1 MSEHPARILHLDV
14 ETAPAIVYTFQLRDI
29 NVSPEQ
35 IIEPGRIICWAA
47 KWHGQRRMYFADER
61 GGAEE
66 MFIQIHGLMSD
77 ADATTGYNSDAFDL
91 AKLNGAFVQYSLPPV
106 PPSASIDLYKTA
118 RKFGYD
124 SGKLAFV
131 GPHLGIGDKV
141 KHEGFRL
148 WRLCLDGDEKAW
160 KRMRRYNE
168 QDVRLLE
175 LLYNRLRPYIRL
187 HPYLGLPVAAKA
199 AGEQCPRCQSVVTQ
213 LRGYRR
219 TKAMLIQRV
228 QCMGCGGWFDGK
240 RSAVK

>member
-1 MSEHPARILHLDV
+1 MSRILHLDI
-14 ETAPAIVYTFQLRDI
+14 ETAPAIVYTFQLREISVGVD
-29 NVSPEQ
+29 Q

-47 KWHGQRRMYFADER
+47 KWHGKPGMHFANER
-61 GGAEE
+61 GGAEK
-66 MFIQIHGLMSD
+66 MFKAIHALMSD
-77 ADATTGYNSDAFDL
+77 ADAVVGYNSDSFDL

-118 RKFGYD
+118 RKLGYD

-148 WRLCLDGDEKAW
+148 WRLCLDGDDAAW

-175 LLYNRLRPYIRL
+175 RLYNRLRPYISV
-187 HPYLGLPVAAKA
+187 HPFLGKPGKP
-199 AGEQCPRCQSVVTQ
+199 AGEQCPRCRSMNTQS
-213 LRGYRR
+213 RGIRR
-219 TKAMLIQRV
+219 TKAMIIQRV
-228 QCMGCGGWFDGK
+228 QCLGCGGWFDGTRRK
-240 RSAVK
+240 A